1 MTVAV
6 IDSSVVH
13 KWLHALGE
21 SRTEEATH
29 ILHEHLEGSVTLL
42 APSFMPVEI
51 ANSLRWKRRIEHTE
65 AIELIADLASID
77 IALFDS
83 TYERVRR
90 ATALAYEHA
99 MSVYDA
105 LFLGL
110 AEEMGCPLL
119 TADRRAFAGI
129 DTPVEVRLL

>member
-1 MTVAV
+1 MKAAV

-21 SRTEEATH
+21 SRAEEATH
-29 ILHEHLEGSVTLL
+29 ILHEHLEGSVTLM
-42 APSFMPVEI
+42 APSFMPVEV
-51 ANSLRWKRRIEHTE
+51 ANSLRWKRHIEHPE
-65 AIELIADLASID
+65 VIELIADLAAID
-77 IALFDS
+77 IALFDP
-83 TYERVRR
+83 TYERVNR
-90 ATALAYEHA
+90 ATTLAYEHG

-105 LFLGL
+105 LFLAL
-110 AEEMGCPLL
+110 AEELACPLV

>member
-1 MTVAV
+1 MKAAV

-21 SRTEEATH
+21 SRAEEATH
-29 ILHEHLEGSVTLL
+29 ILHEHLEGSVTLM
-42 APSFMPVEI
+42 APSFMPVEV
-51 ANSLRWKRRIEHTE
+51 ANSLRWKRRIEDAE
-65 AIELIADLASID
+65 ALELIADLALID

-83 TYERVRR
+83 TYERVSR
-90 ATALAYEHA
+90 ATTLAYEHA

-110 AEEMGCPLL
+110 ADEMGCPLL

-129 DTPVEVRLL
+129 DSQVEIRLL

>member
-1 MTVAV
+1 MTAAV

-29 ILHEHLEGSVTLL
+29 ILHKHLEGSVTLL
-42 APSFMPVEI
+42 APSFMPVEV
-51 ANSLRWKRRIEHTE
+51 ANSLRWKRRIEPAE
-65 AIELIADLASID
+65 ALELIADLASID

-83 TYERVRR
+83 TYERVSR
-90 ATALAYEHA
+90 ATTLAYEHG

-105 LFLGL
+105 LFLAL
-110 AEEMGCPLL
+110 AEEMNCPLF
-119 TADRRAFAGI
+119 TADQRAFAGI
-129 DTPVEVRLL
+129 DSPVEIRLL